1 MWARVDGCVVNRVLT
16 WDRANLKD
24 DGAEDIEEVMQV
36 AGVVAGCLDG
46 MQCVGDEGA
55 DALEVSSSALSFV
68 KNITECLC
76 AECHEVIHDGEYI
89 HLAVAGEHI
98 QFK

>member
-1 MWARVDGCVVNRVLT
+1 MRDEACELMVGDGVILDCWCQSDDGVIEAVECPRCPELMWARVDGCVVNRVLT

-55 DALEVSSSALSFV
+55 DAV
-68 KNITECLC
+68 
-76 AECHEVIHDGEYI
+76 
-89 HLAVAGEHI
+89 
-98 QFK
+98 